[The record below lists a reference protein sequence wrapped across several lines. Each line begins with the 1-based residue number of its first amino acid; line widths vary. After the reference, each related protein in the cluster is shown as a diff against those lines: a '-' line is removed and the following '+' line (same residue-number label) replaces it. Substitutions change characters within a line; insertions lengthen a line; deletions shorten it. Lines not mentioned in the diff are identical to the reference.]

1 MPNDL
6 YNYSVSLICR
16 AKGRWVID
24 PEDVSAKI
32 FYKELLGKKPGD
44 CYLASKSRG
53 ELSHCIFLS
62 GGVCHADV
70 CGWLITMNGWQIL
83 ELEKFLKLA
92 QEVWTLFDQA
102 PLKKGHDVRQLLCD
116 LMETKRLVSQA
127 SPIRLNQNVKENSCT
142 HSFTSTTKPPVIDS
156 EEKRWWHD
164 FIDSDEKKWKW
175 WYPFYIFA
183 QILAQIFVGFYL
195 VLFYGVLLFV
205 GIMSVR
211 SYWYRYAADRG
222 DASAQYNLA
231 NCYARGGLWVS
242 QDSTEAI
249 RWYRLSADQG
259 NTDAQFALGLCY
271 SRGAG
276 VVQDYAEAV
285 RWYRLAATQGDADA
299 QFTLGLCYA
308 NGEGVVRD
316 YAEAIHWYRRA
327 AEQGNASA
335 QNNLGVC
342 YECGDG
348 VQKDYTEAILWYRL
362 AAAQGNAIAQFNL
375 GYLIYRGL
383 GVDANREKA
392 LYWLKKASAQGHE
405 KAKEFLREIEHC

>member
-6 YNYSVSLICR
+6 YNYSVSLIR
-16 AKGRWVID
+16 RGKGRWVID

-83 ELEKFLKLA
+83 ELDKFLKLA

-127 SPIRLNQNVKENSCT
+127 SPIRLNQNVEENSCT

-183 QILAQIFVGFYL
+183 QILGGFFL
-195 VLFYGVLLFV
+195 VFYYVFLGGLLLV
-205 GIMSVR
+205 GIMSFR

-299 QFTLGLCYA
+299 QFTLGYCYA

-327 AEQGNASA
+327 A
-335 QNNLGVC
+335 
-342 YECGDG
+342 
-348 VQKDYTEAILWYRL
+348 
-362 AAAQGNAIAQFNL
+362 AQGNAIAQFNL
-375 GYLIYRGL
+375 GYLIYMGL

-392 LYWLKKASAQGHE
+392 LYWLKKASAQGNE
-405 KAKEFLREIEHC
+405 DAKAFLRQIGER

>member
-1 MPNDL
+1 
-6 YNYSVSLICR
+6 
-16 AKGRWVID
+16 
-24 PEDVSAKI
+24 
-32 FYKELLGKKPGD
+32 
-44 CYLASKSRG
+44 
-53 ELSHCIFLS
+53 
-62 GGVCHADV
+62 
-70 CGWLITMNGWQIL
+70 MNGWQIL
-83 ELEKFLKLA
+83 ELDKFLKLA

-102 PLKKGHDVRQLLCD
+102 PLKMGHDVRQLLYD

-127 SPIRLNQNVKENSCT
+127 SPIRLNQNVEENSCT

-183 QILAQIFVGFYL
+183 QILTQIFVGFYL
-195 VLFYGVLLFV
+195 VLFYGGLLLV

-231 NCYARGGLWVS
+231 NCYTRGGLWVS

-285 RWYRLAATQGDADA
+285 RWYRLAA
-299 QFTLGLCYA
+299 
-308 NGEGVVRD
+308 
-316 YAEAIHWYRRA
+316 
-327 AEQGNASA
+327 
-335 QNNLGVC
+335 
-342 YECGDG
+342 
-348 VQKDYTEAILWYRL
+348 
-362 AAAQGNAIAQFNL
+362 AQGNAIAQFNL
-375 GYLIYRGL
+375 GYLIYMGL

-392 LYWLKKASAQGHE
+392 LYWLKKASRQGNE
-405 KAKEFLREIEHC
+405 KAKAFLRQIGEG

>member
-6 YNYSVSLICR
+6 YNYSVSLIR
-16 AKGRWVID
+16 RGKGRWVID

-83 ELEKFLKLA
+83 ELDKFLKLA

-102 PLKKGHDVRQLLCD
+102 PLKKGHDVRQLLYD

-127 SPIRLNQNVKENSCT
+127 SPIRLNQNVEENSCT

-183 QILAQIFVGFYL
+183 QILTQIFVGFYL
-195 VLFYGVLLFV
+195 VLFYGGLLLV

-231 NCYARGGLWVS
+231 NCYTRGGLWVS

-285 RWYRLAATQGDADA
+285 RWYRLAA
-299 QFTLGLCYA
+299 
-308 NGEGVVRD
+308 
-316 YAEAIHWYRRA
+316 
-327 AEQGNASA
+327 
-335 QNNLGVC
+335 
-342 YECGDG
+342 
-348 VQKDYTEAILWYRL
+348 
-362 AAAQGNAIAQFNL
+362 AQGNAIAQFNL
-375 GYLIYRGL
+375 GYLIYMGL

-392 LYWLKKASAQGHE
+392 LYWLKKASRQGNE
-405 KAKEFLREIEHC
+405 KAKAFLRQIGER